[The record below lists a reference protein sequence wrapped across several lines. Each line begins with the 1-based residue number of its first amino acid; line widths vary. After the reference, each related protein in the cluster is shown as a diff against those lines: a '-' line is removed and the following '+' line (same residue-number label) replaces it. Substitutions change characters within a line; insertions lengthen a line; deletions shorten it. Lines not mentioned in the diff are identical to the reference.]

1 MYIEYH
7 NLYKEYKQASR
18 KYDEAT
24 EKGMKLT
31 LAVLPKASQM
41 KEVMVS
47 GGNIS
52 SDLKLLEYASEIE
65 KVDKLIKQTKNTRDS
80 LENDLKERA
89 IKLKEEGDIY
99 DKIYYYKW
107 IEHKS
112 VYKFNRLVGYSV
124 RQVYNYI
131 GEMKEKL
138 YPKIEKK
145 EKDEENDKIAQNCT
159 KLGL

>member
-138 YPKIEKK
+138 YPKTEKK